1 LSKKTSKGQPP
12 KVDAVLFH
20 FGYDLQKPHLRGF
33 WDVDRGKE
41 SLDTPRLPGIL
52 PVPDQVV
59 RIVIFTLIEE

>member
-1 LSKKTSKGQPP
+1 M
-12 KVDAVLFH
+12 DAVLFH